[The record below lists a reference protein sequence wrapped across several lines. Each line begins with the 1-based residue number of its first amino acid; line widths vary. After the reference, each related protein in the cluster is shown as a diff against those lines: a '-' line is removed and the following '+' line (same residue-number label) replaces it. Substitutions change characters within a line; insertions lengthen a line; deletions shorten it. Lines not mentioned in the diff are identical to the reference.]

1 MSLRSWVAWPGA
13 PFGIASAA
21 LFGASTPLAK
31 ALLGEGVN
39 PWLLA
44 SLLYLGSG
52 LGLAFVWVLRRRV
65 SNEAPLVR
73 GDWGWMAL
81 VVLAGGVAGPLL
93 LMLGLTTTPAS
104 SAALLLNLEGLAT
117 MGIAWAV
124 FRENVDRRLLLGA
137 LAILAG
143 AALLAWQGTGSGFGL
158 GAVAIAGACLAWGI
172 DNNLTR
178 GKGTKLTLTA
188 GRMTLNLG
196 SRRLVAADDYR
207 NTTNGYTGLRADI
220 AAPQGWKTTLI
231 YTLPQVRLPDD
242 TQGIRDAKV
251 RLDRESFD
259 LVLWG
264 GQVSKAKAIGAAMAE
279 LSYFHLG
286 ERDVPGRPTRDRSLD
301 TFGGRIIAEPRA
313 SKFDYE
319 IEAFYQTG
327 HVSASP
333 APTAA
338 RQSVGASFIHAD
350 VGYSF
355 AGPWKPRLSVEFDRA
370 SGDKPGGRFGR
381 FDTLFGMR
389 RADLAPAG
397 LYNAIAR
404 TNIMTPGI
412 RIEATPS
419 KRLDWFASYR
429 PMWLAADQDSFSSTS
444 VRDASGRSGDFAGHQ
459 IEARIRYWLVPT
471 RLRFELDG
479 LLLAKGRF
487 LRDAPN
493 APPGEWTRYGSFN
506 LTASF

>member
-1 MSLRSWVAWPGA
+1 MTLPTLPFRS
-13 PFGIASAA
+13 IALTLPVLVFFCA
-21 LFGASTPLAK
+21 TP
-31 ALLGEGVN
+31 
-39 PWLLA
+39 
-44 SLLYLGSG
+44 
-52 LGLAFVWVLRRRV
+52 AFAQDKD
-65 SNEAPLVR
+65 E
-73 GDWGWMAL
+73 
-81 VVLAGGVAGPLL
+81 
-93 LMLGLTTTPAS
+93 GLTVTGSVRLRYEAIDGQARAGFNKS
-104 SAALLLNLEGLAT
+104 DELVNLRT
-117 MGIAWAV
+117 
-124 FRENVDRRLLLGA
+124 N
-137 LAILAG
+137 ILAEYRKDNVRVG
-143 AALLAWQGTGSGFGL
+143 VELFDSRVWGDNAGTPVSTNEVNTFEPVQVYVAADF
-158 GAVAIAGACLAWGI
+158 AGAF
-172 DNNLTR
+172 

-220 AAPQGWKTTLI
+220 AAPQGWKATLI

-242 TQGIRDAKV
+242 TDGIRDARV

-264 GQVSKAKAIGAAMAE
+264 GQVSKAKAIGPAMAE

-286 ERDVPGRPTRDRSLD
+286 ERDAPGRPTRDRSLD
-301 TFGGRIIAEPRA
+301 TFGGRLIAEPRA
-313 SKFDYE
+313 GKFDYE

-327 HVSASP
+327 HVSASL

-350 VGYSF
+350 LGYSF

-404 TNIMTPGI
+404 TNIVTPGI
-412 RIEATPS
+412 RIETTPS
-419 KRLDWFASYR
+419 KRLDWFAAYR
-429 PMWLAADQDSFSSTS
+429 PMWLAADQDSFSSTG

-459 IEARIRYWLVPT
+459 IEARVRYWLAPA
-471 RLRFELDG
+471 RLRFEFDG

-493 APPGEWTRYGSFN
+493 APPGKWTRYGSFN